1 MVLLPV
7 WLERTVQLELQ
18 LRLTVPLEATP
29 KQSPPLLSALM
40 WLLLSTISETATS
53 KPVLIASTVPLE
65 ARLLP
70 TVEMGSPV
78 QAPLLQRVEIVPTVL
93 LPSTVLIQLSSPAR
107 RLASSVWLA
116 PLSLTDVLRARR

>member
-40 WLLLSTISETATS
+40 WLLLSTI
-53 KPVLIASTVPLE
+53 
-65 ARLLP
+65 
-70 TVEMGSPV
+70 
-78 QAPLLQRVEIVPTVL
+78 
-93 LPSTVLIQLSSPAR
+93 
-107 RLASSVWLA
+107 
-116 PLSLTDVLRARR
+116 